1 MGLISRAEAEVA
13 PKTIQARGAKSHGPD
28 QPSAGLRQG
37 LCCNAMGLISLSL
50 KAVGPLF
57 LLLSPQLPCCTPAAC
72 AAAPTRP
79 ELAPERGPPLL
90 GPSSPPSA
98 VTCACACGRCG
109 AGGTTE
115 AAHGRSGWYKRNEA
129 MGASNGGVPLASS

>member
-13 PKTIQARGAKSHGPD
+13 PKTIQACGAKSHGPD

-79 ELAPERGPPLL
+79 ELAPERGYVRLRL
-90 GPSSPPSA
+90 RQVRSRRHNRG
-98 VTCACACGRCG
+98 G
-109 AGGTTE
+109 AWAE
-115 AAHGRSGWYKRNEA
+115 RMAQAKR
-129 MGASNGGVPLASS
+129 SNGREQWRGSACKLLKLAW